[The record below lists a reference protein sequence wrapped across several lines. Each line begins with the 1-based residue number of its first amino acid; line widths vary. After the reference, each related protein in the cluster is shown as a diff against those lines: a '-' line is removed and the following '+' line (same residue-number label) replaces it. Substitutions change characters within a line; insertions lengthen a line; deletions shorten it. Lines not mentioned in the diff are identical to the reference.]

1 MALSDRY
8 SLLINKD
15 LAETFDFKV
24 YVLKNLKF
32 NLECSFEHTVNV
44 SSAFHCDNWNV
55 HWTLKESIL
64 FLVFTASKSMGLVFK
79 IC

>member
-44 SSAFHCDNWNV
+44 SSAFHCDN
-55 HWTLKESIL
+55 
-64 FLVFTASKSMGLVFK
+64 
-79 IC
+79 